1 MNGRLGIAG
10 WRPKKKT
17 QPEQRGDRTIL
28 LETKPIFD
36 PADRLNWSSDL
47 PMGQWD
53 GVTVRDGRVV
63 ALTFNDVA
71 EKEDFEEHGVEGAL
85 QRLLLRG
92 GSIPPEWGQLDGL
105 QVLCI
110 AGTGLE
116 GRIPPEIGDCEALTG
131 LQITE
136 NGIDPRI
143 TAELGRCSLLRV
155 LHLDCLEG
163 PAQGG
168 TIPPELGN
176 CGCLEHLNL
185 SAMSLSGEIPAEL
198 ANCTHLKTLVLR
210 ENDLS
215 GGIPDAL
222 GDLRDIEELDLS
234 GNDLTGPLPASIGG
248 DRPLRKLWLGHNQLT
263 GNAPEAFGACYAL
276 NTLAIADSGLSG
288 ALPDELGRRAHP
300 EDSRAADQG
309 PLLAQMSTSEH
320 LAYMAAEWAD
330 NTVAP
335 LLVDLGTMEPRFPVG
350 MERTDRWP
358 PAATRESPAAV
369 YVDDERTLEATRA
382 LQSEGSSLGM

>member
-1 MNGRLGIAG
+1 MSHTN
-10 WRPKKKT
+10 
-17 QPEQRGDRTIL
+17 QRSDRSIL

-36 PADRLNWSSDL
+36 PQGRLNWSSDL

-92 GSIPPEWGQLDGL
+92 GSIPPEWGQLDAL

-136 NGIDPRI
+136 NGVDPQI
-143 TAELGRCSLLRV
+143 PAELGRCSMLRV

-163 PAQGG
+163 PARGG
-168 TIPPELGN
+168 TIPAELGN
-176 CGCLEHLNL
+176 CSRLEHLNL

-215 GGIPDAL
+215 AGIPEVL
-222 GDLRDIEELDLS
+222 GDLGELEELDLS
-234 GNDLTGPLPASIGG
+234 GNDLTGSLPASLGG
-248 DRPLRKLWLGHNQLT
+248 DRPLRKLWVGHNQLT
-263 GNAPEAFGACYAL
+263 GDVPEAFGACYAL

-288 ALPDELGRRAHP
+288 PLPDELAQRARP
-300 EDSRAADQG
+300 EDNRGADQG
-309 PLLAQMSTSEH
+309 PLLAQMSTSEN

-330 NTVAP
+330 NSVAP
-335 LLVDLGTMEPRFPVG
+335 LLVDLGVIEPRFPVG

-358 PAATRESPAAV
+358 PVATRESPAQV

>member
-1 MNGRLGIAG
+1 MSH
-10 WRPKKKT
+10 T
-17 QPEQRGDRTIL
+17 EQRGDRTLL

-36 PADRLNWSSDL
+36 PQGRLNWSSDL
-47 PMGQWD
+47 PMEQWD

-63 ALTFNDVA
+63 ALAFNDIA
-71 EKEDFEEHGVEGAL
+71 EKEDFEEHGIEGAH

-92 GSIPPEWGQLDGL
+92 GCIPPDWGQLDAL

-136 NGIDPRI
+136 NGIDPQI
-143 TAELGRCSLLRV
+143 PAELGRCSMLRV
-155 LHLDCLEG
+155 LHFDCIEG

-176 CGCLEHLNL
+176 CSRLEHLNL
-185 SAMSLSGEIPAEL
+185 SSMNLSGGIPAEL
-198 ANCTHLKTLVLR
+198 ANCSHLKTLVLR
-210 ENDLS
+210 DNGLS

-222 GDLRDIEELDLS
+222 GDLRDIEDLDLS
-234 GNDLTGPLPASIGG
+234 GNDLTGSLPASLGG
-248 DRPLRKLWLGHNQLT
+248 DRPLRKLWVGHNQLT
-263 GNAPEAFGACYAL
+263 GDVPEAFGACYAL
-276 NTLAIADSGLSG
+276 NTLAVADSGLSG
-288 ALPDELGRRAHP
+288 PLPDELAQRARP
-300 EDSRAADQG
+300 EDSRGADQE
-309 PLLAQMSTSEH
+309 PLLAQMGTDEN
-320 LAYMAAEWAD
+320 LAYMAAEWSD
-330 NTVAP
+330 NSVVP
-335 LLVDLGTMEPRFPVG
+335 LLVDLGVMEPRFPVG

-358 PAATRESPAAV
+358 PVATRESPAAV
-369 YVDDERTLEATRA
+369 YVDDERTLEVTRA

>member
-1 MNGRLGIAG
+1 MSHTKQ
-10 WRPKKKT
+10 RPD
-17 QPEQRGDRTIL
+17 QTIL
-28 LETKPIFD
+28 LETKQTLD
-36 PADRLNWSSDL
+36 PSGRLNWSSDL
-47 PMGQWD
+47 PIEQWD

-63 ALTFNDVA
+63 AMHFSDVA
-71 EKEDFEEHGVEGAL
+71 EKEDFEEHGVEGAQ

-92 GSIPPEWGQLDGL
+92 GCIPPEWGQLDAL

-110 AGTGLE
+110 VGTGLE

-136 NGIDPRI
+136 NGIDPQI
-143 TAELGRCSLLRV
+143 PAELGRCSMLRV

-163 PAQGG
+163 QAQGG

-176 CGCLEHLNL
+176 CSRLEHLNL
-185 SAMSLSGEIPAEL
+185 SAMNLLGEIPAEL

-210 ENDLS
+210 ENNLS

-222 GDLRDIEELDLS
+222 GDLREIKELDLS
-234 GNDLTGPLPASIGG
+234 SNDLSGPLPASLGG
-248 DRPLRKLWLGHNQLT
+248 DRPLRKLWVGHNQLT
-263 GNAPEAFGACYAL
+263 GDVPEAFGACYAL

-288 ALPDELGRRAHP
+288 PLPDELAQRARP

-309 PLLAQMSTSEH
+309 PLLAQMSTSEN

-330 NTVAP
+330 NSVAP
-335 LLVDLGTMEPRFPVG
+335 LLVDLGAIEPRFPVG

-358 PAATRESPAAV
+358 PVATRESPAAV

-382 LQSEGSSLGM
+382 LQAEGSSLGM

>member
-1 MNGRLGIAG
+1 M
-10 WRPKKKT
+10 T
-17 QPEQRGDRTIL
+17 QPERRSDHTIL
-28 LETKPIFD
+28 LETKQTLD
-36 PADRLNWSSDL
+36 PNDRLNWSPDL
-47 PMGQWD
+47 PIEQWD

-71 EKEDFEEHGVEGAL
+71 EKEDFEIHGIEGAH

-92 GSIPPEWGQLDGL
+92 GCIPPEWGQLDAL

-116 GRIPPEIGDCEALTG
+116 GRIPPEISDCEALTG

-136 NGIDPRI
+136 NGMDPQI
-143 TAELGRCSLLRV
+143 PAELGRCSMLRV

-163 PAQGG
+163 QAQGG

-176 CGCLEHLNL
+176 CSRLEHLNL
-185 SAMSLSGEIPAEL
+185 SAMNLAGEIPAEL
-198 ANCTHLKTLVLR
+198 ANCSHLKTLVLR
-210 ENDLS
+210 DNGLS

-222 GDLRDIEELDLS
+222 GDLRDLEDLDLS
-234 GNDLTGPLPASIGG
+234 GNDLSGPLPASLGG
-248 DRPLRKLWLGHNQLT
+248 DRPLSKLWVGHNQLT
-263 GNAPEAFGACYAL
+263 GDVPEAFGACYAL

-288 ALPDELGRRAHP
+288 PLPDELAQRARP

-309 PLLAQMSTSEH
+309 PLLAQMSTSEN
-320 LAYMAAEWAD
+320 LAYMAAQWAD
-330 NTVAP
+330 NSVAP
-335 LLVDLGTMEPRFPVG
+335 LLVDLGAIEPRFPAG

-358 PAATRESPAAV
+358 PVATRESPAQV

>member
-1 MNGRLGIAG
+1 MSNSKR
-10 WRPKKKT
+10 RS
-17 QPEQRGDRTIL
+17 DRTIL
-28 LETKPIFD
+28 LETKQTLD
-36 PADRLNWSSDL
+36 SQDRLNWSSDL

-105 QVLCI
+105 RVLCI
-110 AGTGLE
+110 VGTGLE

-131 LQITE
+131 LQVAE
-136 NGIDPRI
+136 NGIDPQVP
-143 TAELGRCSLLRV
+143 AELGRCSMLRV

-163 PAQGG
+163 PARGG

-176 CGCLEHLNL
+176 CSRLEHLNL
-185 SAMSLSGEIPAEL
+185 SAMNLSGEIPAEL
-198 ANCTHLKTLVLR
+198 ASCMHLKTLVLR
-210 ENDLS
+210 DNGLS

-234 GNDLTGPLPASIGG
+234 GNALTGSLPASLGG
-248 DRPLRKLWLGHNQLT
+248 DRPLSKLWVGHNQLT
-263 GNAPEAFGACYAL
+263 GDVPEAFGACYAL
-276 NTLAIADSGLSG
+276 NNLAIADSGLSG

-309 PLLAQMSTSEH
+309 PLLAQMSTSEN
-320 LAYMAAEWAD
+320 LAYMAAQWAD
-330 NTVAP
+330 NSVVP
-335 LLVDLGTMEPRFPVG
+335 LLVDLGAIEPRFPAG
-350 MERTDRWP
+350 LERTDRWP
-358 PAATRESPAAV
+358 PVATRESPAAV

-382 LQSEGSSLGM
+382 RQSEDSSLGM